1 MAEPS
6 QTMRLRDGRAL
17 GWIAYGDPS
26 GRPVIAFHGAPACR
40 LLFAPADAEA
50 ARFGLRIIAPDRP
63 GYGLS
68 DAFPG
73 RTLADWIDDTSQLME
88 RLGIARAP
96 VVAVSG
102 GGPYAVAA
110 AARLGPRITG
120 LALVSPIGE
129 VASPAARPR
138 MTRLQRAFFLGF
150 PRHPLALRRSIAMGR
165 AAFMAAPDAS
175 YATLKAML
183 SEADRHVLADPAV
196 RTVIMDVT
204 REAFRPGLEGPV
216 SDMLIYGRPWGV
228 DLTAIECPAVLW
240 QGNADHVVPAGV
252 AFALGASI
260 PGCSVRRLDGQGHFW
275 VLEHVK
281 DVLEAVAAFP
291 R

>member
-1 MAEPS
+1 
-6 QTMRLRDGRAL
+6 MRLRDGRAL

-26 GRPVIAFHGAPACR
+26 GWPVIAFHGAPACR

-50 ARFGLRIIAPDRP
+50 ARLGLRVIAPDRP

-68 DAFPG
+68 GASPG
-73 RTLADWIDDTSQLME
+73 RRLADWIDDTSQLMD
-88 RLGIARAP
+88 RLGIERAP
-96 VVAVSG
+96 IVAVSG

-110 AARLGPRITG
+110 AAQLGSRVAG
-120 LALVSPIGE
+120 LALVSPLGE
-129 VASPAARPR
+129 VANPAARPR

-150 PRHPLALRRSIAMGR
+150 PRHPPALRRGIVMGR

-175 YATLKAML
+175 YATLRAML
-183 SEADRHVLADPAV
+183 SEADRRVLADPVV

-204 REAFRPGLEGPV
+204 REAFRPGVEGTV
-216 SDMLIYGRPWGV
+216 SDMLIYGRPWGI
-228 DLTAIECPAVLW
+228 DLTAIECPSVLW

-260 PGCSVRRLDGQGHFW
+260 PGCSVRLLDGQGHFW